1 MPKISVI
8 TASYNYEN
16 YIKETIESV
25 INQTFQDWEMIIVDD
40 GSKNNSVEVI
50 KSYCEKD
57 NRIKFFQHE
66 HGVNKGLAE
75 TIKLGIEKSTGD
87 WIVFLE
93 SDDTIVPDYLETKL
107 KIIEENQDVK
117 FIFNDINMFGEQNII
132 EKYDSYFK
140 KQKKILSKLNFPTK
154 MLKAFKS
161 THTNLIPTFSCVMV
175 KKISCK
181 NLNFNCPIKKG
192 LDLYLWLQLLRTNDF
207 YYIDKKLTNWR
218 MHKSSY
224 MNSEK
229 INDYDSL
236 KYDFKRIY
244 YLWGPFAILR
254 YLLLFINF
262 LRKNFIKIRI
272 SKNKKEIII
281 LGYKF

>member
-1 MPKISVI
+1 
-8 TASYNYEN
+8 
-16 YIKETIESV
+16 
-25 INQTFQDWEMIIVDD
+25 
-40 GSKNNSVEVI
+40 
-50 KSYCEKD
+50 
-57 NRIKFFQHE
+57 
-66 HGVNKGLAE
+66 
-75 TIKLGIEKSTGD
+75 
-87 WIVFLE
+87 
-93 SDDTIVPDYLETKL
+93 
-107 KIIEENQDVK
+107 
-117 FIFNDINMFGEQNII
+117 
-132 EKYDSYFK
+132 
-140 KQKKILSKLNFPTK
+140 
-154 MLKAFKS
+154 
-161 THTNLIPTFSCVMV
+161 MV

-207 YYIDKKLTNWR
+207 YYVDKKLTNWR